1 MRKAYVLDAC
11 ALIAFLNDEE
21 GAHLVETLLC
31 ESTAQDVDLV
41 MNRVNLLEIYYGVY
55 RDDGIDEAKNVLAKI
70 DNLPVTIID
79 TLTDEVFYEAGKI
92 KATNRI
98 SLADAIAI
106 AEANVRDVELVT
118 CDHHEL
124 DILVKEEKMAA
135 YWIR

>member
-1 MRKAYVLDAC
+1 
-11 ALIAFLNDEE
+11 
-21 GAHLVETLLC
+21 
-31 ESTAQDVDLV
+31 

-55 RDDGIDEAKNVLAKI
+55 RDDGIHEANNVLAKI
-70 DNLPVTIID
+70 ENLPVTIIG
-79 TLTDEVFYEAGKI
+79 TLTDEVFYEAGKL

-118 CDHHEL
+118 CDHHEF
-124 DILVKEEKMAA
+124 DDLVNKEKMVA